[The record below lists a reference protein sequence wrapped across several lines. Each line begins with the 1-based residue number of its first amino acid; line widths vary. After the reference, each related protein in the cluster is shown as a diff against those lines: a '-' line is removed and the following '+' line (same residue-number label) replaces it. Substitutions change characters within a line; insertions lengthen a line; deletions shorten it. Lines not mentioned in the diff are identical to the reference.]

1 MLMGGDSMR
10 QPGEEPLS
18 AHNSSPEVG
27 GHSFIDKLLFNNR
40 LPRESEIFMVKDQ
53 DFFQIN

>member
-1 MLMGGDSMR
+1 MLVGRDSVR
-10 QPGEEPLS
+10 QSGEEPLS

-40 LPRESEIFMVKDQ
+40 LPRESEAFLVKDQ
-53 DFFQIN
+53 DFFK